1 MSEPILSVEGV
12 GLEFGGIR
20 AIQDVTMSVREGEV
34 YALVGPNGAGKTSLL
49 NCINGFYRPQRGTIR
64 YRGQDIIGMRSYRI
78 AALGVGRT
86 FQNIELFRGISVL
99 DNLLLGRHLHMRSGV
114 ISNALRLRRSTAEE
128 SRHRKR
134 VEEIIEILELGRYR
148 KDLVGNLAYGK
159 QKLVEMGRALAL
171 EPDLLLLDEPAGG
184 MNRDEREDVARFI
197 LRVRHEFDITQ
208 VLIEHDIRFV
218 SDLSHRVTVLNLGAV
233 LAEGTPQEVFRDKQV
248 IAAFAGGLPDELA
261 AANGGTAP

>member
-1 MSEPILSVEGV
+1 MSETLLEIDGV

-20 AIQDVTMSVREGEV
+20 AIQDVSMSVCKGEV

-49 NCINGFYRPQRGTIR
+49 NCINGFYRPQRGRIR
-64 YRGQDIIGMRSYRI
+64 YREKDLIGMRSYKI
-78 AALGVGRT
+78 AALGIGRT

-99 DNLLLGRHLHMRSGV
+99 ENLLLGRHLHMRSGV
-114 ISNALRLRRSTAEE
+114 LSNALRLRRSTNEE
-128 SRHRKR
+128 SLHRRR

-148 KDLVGNLAYGK
+148 KHLVGNLAYGK

-171 EPDLLLLDEPAGG
+171 EPELLLLDEPAGG

-218 SDLSHRVTVLNLGAV
+218 SDLSDRVTVLNLGAV
-233 LAEGTPQEVFRDKQV
+233 LAQGTPQEVFRDERV
-248 IAAFAGGLPDELA
+248 IAAFAGGMAE
-261 AANGGTAP
+261 APAERAEVRQ